1 MKVSGL
7 SESAG
12 RRIARINRSTVAQ
25 LLAHLEALHAAHPR
39 DKTIEEAL
47 TRCLEVVNPQRLAF
61 KSLLGKWPIC
71 ASGAGD

>member
-47 TRCLEVVNPQRLAF
+47 TRCIELVKPQ
-61 KSLLGKWPIC
+61 
-71 ASGAGD
+71 